1 MQAARGTP
9 LTAATDQHAADRPTT
24 GSAAPRRI
32 VGLVVTAVVAL
43 AADQVSKALVVAHLE
58 HHAPVTLVP
67 GVLDLE
73 VVRNGG
79 AAFSIGAGATWLFT
93 AIAAGVV
100 IAMVRTASRL
110 RSRVWAVTLGLLLG
124 GALGNLV
131 DRLVRSPGP
140 LRGHV
145 VDWIHLHHW
154 PVFNVAD
161 SCITVGGIVA
171 VLLSLLLVNLDGTRG
186 TSDEAGGDRRGGR

>member
-1 MQAARGTP
+1 MQATRGTP

-32 VGLVVTAVVAL
+32 VGLVVTALVAL
-43 AADQVSKALVVAHLE
+43 AADQVSKVLVVAHLE

-67 GVLDLE
+67 GVLDLD

-79 AAFSIGAGATWLFT
+79 AAFSIGTGATWLFT

-100 IAMVRTASRL
+100 IAIVRTASRL
-110 RSRVWAVTLGLLLG
+110 RSRAWAFTLGLLLG

-131 DRLVRSPGP
+131 DRFVRSPGP

-161 SCITVGGIVA
+161 SCIVVGGVVA

>member
-1 MQAARGTP
+1 MQATRGTP
-9 LTAATDQHAADRPTT
+9 LTAATDQHAADRPTL

-43 AADQVSKALVVAHLE
+43 AADQVSKVLVVAHLE

-67 GVLDLE
+67 GVLDLD

-79 AAFSIGAGATWLFT
+79 AAFSIGTGATWLFT

-100 IAMVRTASRL
+100 IAIVRTASRL
-110 RSRVWAVTLGLLLG
+110 RSRAWAFTLGLLLG

-131 DRLVRSPGP
+131 DRFVRSPGP

-161 SCITVGGIVA
+161 SCIVVGGVVA

-186 TSDEAGGDRRGGR
+186 TSDEAGGHRRGGR

>member
-1 MQAARGTP
+1 MQATRGTP

-67 GVLDLE
+67 GVLDLD

-79 AAFSIGAGATWLFT
+79 AAFSIGTGATWLFT

-100 IAMVRTASRL
+100 IAIVRTASRL
-110 RSRVWAVTLGLLLG
+110 RSRAWAFTLGLLLG

-131 DRLVRSPGP
+131 DRFVRSPGP

-161 SCITVGGIVA
+161 SCIVVGGVVA

-186 TSDEAGGDRRGGR
+186 TSDEAGGHRRGGR

>member
-9 LTAATDQHAADRPTT
+9 LTATTDQHTADRPTT
-24 GSAAPRRI
+24 GPGAPRRI
-32 VGLVVTAVVAL
+32 RALVVTAALAL

-58 HHAPVTLVP
+58 HRPPVTLIP
-67 GVLDLE
+67 GVLDLD
-73 VVRNGG
+73 VFRNGG
-79 AAFSIGAGATWLFT
+79 AAFSIGTGATWLFT
-93 AIAAGVV
+93 AIAVGVV

-110 RSRVWAVTLGLLLG
+110 RSRAWAITLGLLLG
-124 GALGNLV
+124 GALGNLI
-131 DRLVRSPGP
+131 DRFARSPGP

-161 SCITVGGIVA
+161 SCIVIGGIVA
-171 VLLSLLLVNLDGTRG
+171 VLLSLLVVNLDGTRG
-186 TSDEAGGDRRGGR
+186 TTEQAGDDRRDGR